1 MTAHAQTNTNRT
13 TVPGVP
19 TGAVETPE
27 PVPVTFTI
35 PAPPSTNN
43 LFLNK
48 TGKGRIPT
56 AQYTDW
62 KMQAATA
69 IRSQHVRN
77 VAGRVIVLIGVER
90 HSSQADI
97 DNRTKAAL
105 DALVKAEIIDDDR
118 FVTAAFAFWSP
129 KANHLAHVAI
139 YPCQRMTLTFHPS
152 HDGASGALVV
162 DAPQHEYGEDQDVSI

>member
-1 MTAHAQTNTNRT
+1 MLARNTIKNRT

-19 TGAVETPE
+19 TGADEVPK
-27 PVPVTFTI
+27 PVPVTFTL
-35 PAPPSTNN
+35 PAPPSTNA
-43 LFLNK
+43 LFK
-48 TGKGRIPT
+48 DTVKGRAPT
-56 AQYTDW
+56 AQYQDW

-69 IRSQHVRN
+69 IRMQCVQK
-77 VAGRVIVLIGVER
+77 VAGRVIILIGVER

-97 DNRTKAAL
+97 DNRIKATQ
-105 DALVKAEIIDDDR
+105 DALVKADIIDDDR

-162 DAPQHEYGEDQDVSI
+162 DAPQLENGEDHADFTR